1 MALRGRDGTDR
12 EEDDDVEGRDVG
24 LRDEDVAVSDI
35 DDDDDDDGGGS
46 GASD

>member
-24 LRDEDVAVSDI
+24 LRDEDGAVSDI
-35 DDDDDDDGGGS
+35 DDDDDGGS